1 MSPPGTWML
10 NGYLL
15 KITSVATNLSNQ
27 DQRSGLL
34 NEALR
39 NEAFFPC
46 SLYNNVMLTKENF

>member
-1 MSPPGTWML
+1 MSPPGTCMQ

-15 KITSVATNLSNQ
+15 KITSLATNLSKK

-39 NEAFFPC
+39 NEAFLPC